1 MRKFHLCFCRFWW
14 KSKFDLQRSVF
25 NRFSR
30 TTGLFLYQTM
40 YLIIMKCVT
49 DNTISVESIKT
60 LYESEFPRH
69 MKYHNPVKCM
79 SDTHSFD
86 IFSFKHKKNKI
97 LNNRK
102 VVTQWDLSK
111 SEVFSTTD
119 HYSGRKTIK
128 TENKQTVFL
137 EDEPIIRNFR
147 TIGKFLLKKSVFGV
161 FLKFS
166 YPEGVKSYIIK
177 TVCWFLVEADQTYLT
192 L

>member
-1 MRKFHLCFCRFWW
+1 MC
-14 KSKFDLQRSVF
+14 
-25 NRFSR
+25 
-30 TTGLFLYQTM
+30 
-40 YLIIMKCVT
+40 T

-137 EDEPIIRNFR
+137 EDEPIIRDFR

-192 L
+192 YIFEYVSLINYMPQGK

>member
-1 MRKFHLCFCRFWW
+1 MKIKFWSTEIGFQPYDGFI
-14 KSKFDLQRSVF
+14 SIPDNVFD
-25 NRFSR
+25 
-30 TTGLFLYQTM
+30 YYEM
-40 YLIIMKCVT
+40 CT

-119 HYSGRKTIK
+119 HYSGRKQSKPK
-128 TENKQTVFL
+128 TNKQYFW
-137 EDEPIIRNFR
+137 
-147 TIGKFLLKKSVFGV
+147 
-161 FLKFS
+161 
-166 YPEGVKSYIIK
+166 K
-177 TVCWFLVEADQTYLT
+177 TNRSFVIFDQ
-192 L
+192 

>member
-1 MRKFHLCFCRFWW
+1 MC
-14 KSKFDLQRSVF
+14 
-25 NRFSR
+25 
-30 TTGLFLYQTM
+30 
-40 YLIIMKCVT
+40 T

-137 EDEPIIRNFR
+137 EDEPIIRDFR

-177 TVCWFLVEADQTYLT
+177 TFCWFLVEADQTYLIIYIYKYINYDVSI
-192 L
+192 LVRGVGFGRFFVIGRRKWVEWMFGCR

>member
-1 MRKFHLCFCRFWW
+1 MC
-14 KSKFDLQRSVF
+14 
-25 NRFSR
+25 
-30 TTGLFLYQTM
+30 
-40 YLIIMKCVT
+40 T

-79 SDTHSFD
+79 SDTHSFG

-102 VVTQWDLSK
+102 VVSQWDLSK

-137 EDEPIIRNFR
+137 EDEPIIRDFR

-177 TVCWFLVEADQTYLT
+177 TVCWFLVEADQTYLNNIVVVFA
-192 L
+192 LVEIYPEADEWLHCRKNKSAAMCI